1 MIGVATFSI
10 IKKLSETE
18 KNIVTYQNQ
27 SVINDFDDKVIKDYD
42 TADGKNAD
50 FDFTLDLDAIEG
62 AEKFTYVRVEIFGD
76 GGLCISQAFPIDDG
90 SAPEKFEEEEKSIMD
105 EIINFFKG
113 TKIYAIIGEI
123 MAAI

>member
-1 MIGVATFSI
+1 MEKKKVLKPIAVNPKAKKQIEKAAKDVAKFADKT
-10 IKKLSETE
+10 KE
-18 KNIVTYQNQ
+18 K
-27 SVINDFDDKVIKDYD
+27 
-42 TADGKNAD
+42 
-50 FDFTLDLDAIEG
+50 AIEAG
-62 AEKFTYVRVEIFGD
+62 QAAIEAAEKFTYVRVEIFGD

-123 MAAI
+123 MAAL